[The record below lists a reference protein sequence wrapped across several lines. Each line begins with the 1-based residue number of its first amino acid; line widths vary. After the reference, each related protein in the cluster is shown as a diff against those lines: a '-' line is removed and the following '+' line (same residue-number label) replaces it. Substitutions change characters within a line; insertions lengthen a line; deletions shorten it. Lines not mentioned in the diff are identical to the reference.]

1 MAFAISTTTAAVL
14 AGGSVLAAGVGAAGA
29 SGMFGGGGG
38 GGGGGGSLTASTQAQ
53 MDQYIKDTQSD
64 ADRLIS
70 QVSAIASAMQ
80 TNVGN
85 LSTYYAQNASAQEN
99 NAVNRIIRANQILQ
113 SQANERSSTFTKDI
127 QQAIDDLA
135 YGTEVLNLGSREDTL
150 KQLNAFKT
158 EVQDIEK
165 TALERSGAEFDRAE
179 ADTAKLTQELQDG
192 TKSLGD
198 LFLDRASQAQQQYL
212 DTMGTATSM
221 APDRL
226 AEFSRAAD
234 QLSQSAVKTRMDM
247 LATADPR
254 ALELSQIADNNAAA
268 MMSGQ
273 ISADVQANLARSSAM
288 QALQGGFGA
297 SSEMGRGLTAR
308 DLGLTSLDLQ
318 QRGMQDYERQRML
331 NFNTRVAGLQTD
343 AGALLRDNQTLLSEQ
358 GRTLLGSQLQTA
370 QSDRDQRFGALDRGY
385 QTQTGAVGARRD
397 QAVGLARDIYGT
409 RTNAAGTVLNENLS
423 NLNDIYG
430 NRYNT
435 LGTMFNTRTALGEQ
449 LFKTGIGLSSDMYGT
464 AVNTASDL
472 YSTNINVAGDIFRT
486 NAASTTNAANLIAQ
500 AETNRLDALTRARGS
515 AAGTM
520 VAAAQQDSL
529 NAQQQTASRNA
540 MWGSLAN
547 TGASLAGSIFGNY
560 NFGGGG
566 GFGGSRTAYQGPLV
580 GTYTGGAYSTSAA
593 AGPPS
598 SLLK

>member
-1 MAFAISTTTAAVL
+1 MSMGII
-14 AGGSVLAAGVGAAGA
+14 AGVATVAAAGVGIAGSLGA
-29 SGMFGGGGG
+29 FGGGGG
-38 GGGGGGSLTASTQAQ
+38 GGGGISGLTQAQ
-53 MDQYIKDTQSD
+53 MDKYIKDTKKD
-64 ADRLIS
+64 ADLLIS
-70 QVSAIASAMQ
+70 RVGSIANKMQ
-80 TNVGN
+80 TDVAKLG
-85 LSTYYAQNASAQEN
+85 TAYAQDATAQEKQ
-99 NAVNRIIRANQILQ
+99 AIERINRANEILQ
-113 SQANERSSTFTKDI
+113 SQASERSATFAQDI
-127 QQAIDDLA
+127 QRAIDDLA
-135 YGTEVLNLGSREDTL
+135 FGTEVLNIGSRIDTL
-150 KQLNAFKT
+150 AQLDNFKSEIQSLET
-158 EVQDIEK
+158 
-165 TALERSGAEFDRAE
+165 TALERVGASLDRAD
-179 ADTAKLTQELQDG
+179 ADTATLTREFQDG

-198 LFLDRASQAQQQYL
+198 VFLDRASQAQQQYL

-273 ISADVQANLARSSAM
+273 IGADVQANLARSSAM

-318 QRGMQDYERQRML
+318 QRGVQDYERQRML

-343 AGALLRDNQTLLSEQ
+343 AGGLMRDNQQLLSEQ

-370 QSDRDQRFGALDRGY
+370 ESDRDQRFSALDRGY
-385 QTQTGAVGARRD
+385 QTQIGAVGARRD
-397 QAVGLARDIYGT
+397 ASVGLAKDIFGT
-409 RTNAAGTVLNENLS
+409 RANTAGTVLNENLS

-430 NRYNT
+430 NRYST

-449 LFKTGIGLSSDMYGT
+449 LFKTGIGLSSDMYSS
-464 AVNTASDL
+464 AVNASSDF
-472 YSTNINVAGDIFRT
+472 YRTNVNVAGDIFGT
-486 NAASTTNAANLIAQ
+486 TAAAATNAANLNAQ
-500 AETNRLDALTRARGS
+500 AERDRLDAMTRARGA

-520 VAAAQQDSL
+520 AAAAQQDML
-529 NAQQQTASRNA
+529 NRQQAAASSNA

-547 TGASLAGSIFGNY
+547 TGASLAGSMFGNAS
-560 NFGGGG
+560 FGGGG
-566 GFGGSRTAYQGPLV
+566 GFGMSR
-580 GTYTGGAYSTSAA
+580 GATAA
-593 AGPPS
+593 ANASRMQSQGWTPS
-598 SLLK
+598 SGTSWFNYSG